1 MSGIT
6 IFGAMLSIFT
16 FISAIYF
23 HFKYKDDTNN
33 NKLHHS

>member
-6 IFGAMLSIFT
+6 IFGAILSIFT

-33 NKLHHS
+33 HKLHNS